1 MKFKS
6 LAFLLAFL
14 LIALP
19 LAYSQSKNTGA
30 IVGTALDEENAPLPG
45 ATVTISSPSLMG
57 TRTAI
62 TGADGSFR
70 FPALP
75 PR

>member
-6 LAFLLAFL
+6 LASLLVL
-14 LIALP
+14 LLVALP
-19 LAYSQSKNTGA
+19 LAYSQSKDTGA
-30 IVGTALDEENAPLPG
+30 IVGTTLDEENAPLPG
-45 ATVTISSPSLMG
+45 VTVTISSPNLMG
-57 TRTAI
+57 TRIAI